1 MPYPLPPNKAGML
14 TATKIQDQ
22 GQRIGVEERRILP
35 EPRTYYAKN
44 TASITTSGT
53 ARSTVLTVPIF
64 WRPGNLLRVM
74 FKNDHTSS
82 GALTANFIMDGSPY
96 GNAVPIPIVAT
107 FTPVVFAAY
116 GTVVTQSDG
125 SFQYMSALNPFA
137 IQWQEWVPYVGQTG
151 NATAAGTFNLTF
163 KVARTTGSADFYSTN
178 SEAWVMVL

>member
-1 MPYPLPPNKAGML
+1 MPLPAPPIRGSETTPAALNA
-14 TATKIQDQ
+14 
-22 GQRIGVEERRILP
+22 VNRRIYAQENPVLP

-163 KVARTTGSADFYSTN
+163 KVARTTGSADFYSIN